1 MPTDVVAANC
11 VPPGFM
17 VPTGWAIVV
26 DYYQNAETKRWV
38 PWSQPIVE
46 APVASG
52 TGVEGQYGTKD
63 FTVYLKQQGETI
75 SPWHDLSLKASQ
87 DAYTAVIEI
96 PMYTTAKLEVQK
108 KLPGRWALTNKEWNI
123 SALAL
128 TLFVIPIT
136 RSSQAIPSSKTRTTT
151 ARCAFTCTGARLS
164 TTACCLRRGKT
175 QRLWRE
181 GMEGTTTPWTSSKW
195 VPVLC
200 RSAPLS
206 KSR

>member
-1 MPTDVVAANC
+1 MRLLARNGAVPCSLPMPTDVVAANC

-63 FTVYLKQQGETI
+63 FTVYLKQQGKTI
-75 SPWHDLSLKASQ
+75 SPWHDLPLKASQ

-123 SALAL
+123 S
-128 TLFVIPIT
+128 P
-136 RSSQAIPSSKTRTTT
+136 RSHSP
-151 ARCAFTCTGARLS
+151 FL
-164 TTACCLRRGKT
+164 
-175 QRLWRE
+175 
-181 GMEGTTTPWTSSKW
+181 
-195 VPVLC
+195 
-200 RSAPLS
+200 
-206 KSR
+206 